1 MENNE
6 RINELFEEM
15 LEETAKQCAREQ
27 SEKEDNIS
35 TEEKEKAQKSAKE
48 MLQGFLSYL
57 RSIRFSNKISEMS
70 KKFKL
75 PKNIVRNTFIKSILT
90 KIADVLQLG
99 IAITAE
105 IIKYAV
111 EFIGA
116 VIVRVVDFTYNTCI
130 ALTNAITFNCGS
142 MA

>member
-15 LEETAKQCAREQ
+15 LEETAKQCAKEQ
-27 SEKEDNIS
+27 KEKDDDIS

-48 MLQGFLSYL
+48 MLQGFLIYIK
-57 RSIRFSNKISEMS
+57 SIRFSDKISEMS

-111 EFIGA
+111 EFIGV
-116 VIVRVVDFTYNTCI
+116 VIVHIVDFTYNTCI

>member
-15 LEETAKQCAREQ
+15 LEETAKQCAKEQ
-27 SEKEDNIS
+27 KEKDDDIS

-48 MLQGFLSYL
+48 MLQVFLIYIK
-57 RSIRFSNKISEMS
+57 SIRFSNKISEMS

-90 KIADVLQLG
+90 KIADVLHLG

-111 EFIGA
+111 EFISC